1 MTHTTLAHPRCLEVS
16 TRIRDPN
23 DAAATFD
30 NITNSE
36 LLFRM
41 GLVSFLIIFIVDVI
55 VAWALH
61 IVFRAVNRYVSLV
74 GAWFRIV
81 YTVFLGVAVIF
92 LFLILEL
99 VSGAEFLN
107 VFDQG
112 QLEAQV
118 VLAAE
123 AFTVWLLA
131 RGGKASQQQQVG
143 RDAAGV
149 PS

>member
-1 MTHTTLAHPRCLEVS
+1 
-16 TRIRDPN
+16 
-23 DAAATFD
+23 
-30 NITNSE
+30 
-36 LLFRM
+36 
-41 GLVSFLIIFIVDVI
+41 LI
-55 VAWALH
+55 L
-61 IVFRAVNRYVSLV
+61 
-74 GAWFRIV
+74 
-81 YTVFLGVAVIF
+81 

-123 AFTVWLLA
+123 AFTVRLLA
-131 RGGKASQQQQVG
+131 RGGKASQRQQVG